1 MVLLRQAME
10 RCPDFGAR
18 QQLFLGQDST
28 PAVSVFGPTRFTLA
42 QFTHARSPFLAFLY
56 SLTGHFSL
64 AERSIPSGGLL
75 AVLSGDPDP
84 AFLLSTAM
92 AVMATAL
99 ILRTVRLCMVQV
111 PRAPRR
117 GTTILHSFMA
127 KGRAIWWNFFSRTA
141 RSST

>member
-42 QFTHARSPFLAFLY
+42 QFTHARSPFSAFQY

-64 AERSIPSGGLL
+64 AERSIPSGGRP
-75 AVLSGDPDP
+75 AVLSGGQGA
-84 AFLLSTAM
+84 AFRLSTAM
-92 AVMATAL
+92 AGVGSGFCFL
-99 ILRTVRLCMVQV
+99 
-111 PRAPRR
+111 
-117 GTTILHSFMA
+117 
-127 KGRAIWWNFFSRTA
+127 N
-141 RSST
+141 